1 MNGMVTSI
9 FNPNILI
16 WVAQFLYT
24 ICYIPQIAINYKLKT
39 GKGLSDLFL
48 LAYLNMFITLLFYA
62 FCTGLPPAYK
72 FFYPLQTAAM
82 LVIIF
87 QRLWYDNTSS
97 AKAYWLMY
105 AINIAIPLVLIP
117 YAAGNCNVV
126 GQVTGWT
133 FFIISIISQLPLV
146 IKIYSTKS
154 VQGISFAFLLITG
167 IAGMVEFY
175 VALKLGLPIQ
185 TVLGASRVILFFII
199 FCIQFLLYKNK
210 INA

>member
-1 MNGMVTSI
+1 MITNI
-9 FNPNILI
+9 FNPNFLI
-16 WVAQFLYT
+16 WTAQFLYT

-87 QRLWYDNTSS
+87 QRLWYDNTIA

-105 AINIAIPLVLIP
+105 TINIAVPLILIP
-117 YAAGNCNVV
+117 YATSNCNLV
-126 GQVTGWT
+126 GQATGWI
-133 FFIISIISQLPLV
+133 FFIISLVSQLPLV
-146 IKIYSTKS
+146 FKIYSTKS
-154 VQGISFAFLLITG
+154 VQGISFSFLLITG
-167 IAGMVEFY
+167 IAGMFEFY
-175 VALKLGLPIQ
+175 VSLVLGLPIQ
-185 TVLGASRVILFFII
+185 TVLGAFRVVVFFVI
-199 FCIQFLLYKNK
+199 FCIQFLLYQNK
-210 INA
+210 SNA